1 MPPAMS
7 AAIAGEGM
15 GEGVVR
21 IFGWL
26 LRALRFHRGARAL
39 FAVFRPA
46 RTAKEFIHRHM
57 KDICK
62 RDELRRLGEGLARL
76 PFGDRAIGH
85 AQLLRKFLLRHAR
98 AAAQTI

>member
-15 GEGVVR
+15 GEEWCAAAVVSSEPC
-21 IFGWL
+21 
-26 LRALRFHRGARAL
+26 
-39 FAVFRPA
+39 V
-46 RTAKEFIHRHM
+46 
-57 KDICK
+57 K

-76 PFGDRAIGH
+76 PFGDRAVGH

-98 AAAQTI
+98 AAAQTV